1 MLSKFQRQNGA
12 NLSREDQE
20 KFLSALDD
28 NMNKMGEILQRDEQD
43 QDDILKRKLAERAN
57 RRKKLQD
64 KLKEQEKIVESK
76 QVILNEK
83 KTEEEHHAQEQLNKL
98 EDDLAK
104 DKKEGE
110 LAIA

>member
-64 KLKEQEKIVESK
+64 KLKEQEKIVEAK
-76 QVILNEK
+76 QAILNEK
-83 KTEEEHHAQEQLNKL
+83 KAEVEH
-98 EDDLAK
+98 
-104 DKKEGE
+104 
-110 LAIA
+110 